1 MANILR
7 RWDWWLIAGV
17 SLIAILS
24 LISLYSLSY
33 NDTKPLSIFWRQL
46 IWFALGFIVLF
57 LFSLLDYR
65 LFFNYRWVTMFVY
78 FLAIALLIIV
88 AVAGPIIRGVKGWL
102 ILGPFQFQ
110 PVEIAKLALIL
121 LLAKFFSYRHIE
133 IALSRHLLISFFYCF
148 VLAALIAIQPDL
160 GSSILIFG
168 IWFGI
173 VLCSG
178 LSRKQ
183 FLTAVL
189 IFAILA
195 GLLWQSFLKDYQKE
209 RIVSFFYPNRD
220 PLGINYSVIQ
230 AKIAIG
236 SAGFFGRGVAQGTQ
250 SQLGFL
256 PESKTDFIF
265 ASFVEERGFLG
276 GIFLIGLFTFFIL
289 RCLKIGRAAP
299 DNFARF
305 FILGSMI
312 MLGLQFLMNVGS
324 NLGLI
329 PVTGINLP
337 FLSYGGSNL
346 LINFAVLGIIQSIAI
361 RTKM

>member
-7 RWDWWLIAGV
+7 RWDWWLIATIFLMAVLG
-17 SLIAILS
+17 LTG
-24 LISLYSLSY
+24 LYSLSY
-33 NDTKPLSIFWRQL
+33 NDANPLMIFWRQL

-57 LFSLLDYR
+57 LFSLLNYR
-65 LFFNYRWVTMFVY
+65 LFSNYRWVTMSVY
-78 FLAIALLIIV
+78 FLAIALLLIV
-88 AVAGPIIRGVKGWL
+88 IAAAPLIRGIKGWL
-102 ILGPFQFQ
+102 VLGPFQFQ
-110 PVEIAKLALIL
+110 PAEIAKLALIL
-121 LLAKFFSYRHIE
+121 LLAKFFSFRHIE
-133 IALSRHLLISFFYCF
+133 IALSRHLLTSFFYCLS
-148 VLAALIAIQPDL
+148 LAALIAIQPDL
-160 GSSILIFG
+160 GSAIVILG

-183 FLTAVL
+183 FLITVL
-189 IFAILA
+189 IFALLS
-195 GLLWQSFLKDYQKE
+195 GFLWQFFLKDYQKD

-220 PLGINYSVIQ
+220 PLGINYNAIQ

-236 SAGFFGRGVAQGTQ
+236 SAGFFGKGITQGTQ

-265 ASFVEERGFLG
+265 AAFIEERGFLG
-276 GIFLIGLFTFFIL
+276 GLFLIGLFIFFIL

-299 DNFARF
+299 DNFAKF
-305 FILGSMI
+305 FILGSMT
-312 MLGLQFLMNVGS
+312 MFGLQFLMNVGS

-329 PVTGINLP
+329 PVTGINFP

-346 LINFAVLGIIQSIAI
+346 LINFAVLGIIESIAI